1 MPKVKPKHPNESF
14 EAMLRR
20 FKRVVDNADVIKDIR
35 KKEFYEK
42 PTAVRKRKKAAA
54 KKRHLKE
61 LAAQRNK
68 FPPRTKRHK

>member
-14 EAMLRR
+14 EALLRR

-35 KKEFYEK
+35 KKDFYEK

-54 KKRHLKE
+54 NAEQGIL
-61 LAAQRNK
+61 N
-68 FPPRTKRHK
+68 PRVVGSNPTMATR